1 MTMNNEH
8 DLEALDLYALGALD
22 EEEAAKVDR
31 HVAEC
36 DLCARRLG
44 DAERTVTAMLEREY
58 APRSRYRAF
67 IGIGVAAALLL
78 WIVPIGLLGG
88 EVGRLHTAQLADATA
103 VSALVHSHFLHVP
116 FKPATPNAPRAK
128 VLYGRSDPWLYVV
141 ADGSEPLEV
150 RVVQA
155 GSAVQRSVGTLRTV
169 GGESSLFARAPH
181 VRDVLL
187 VRDGKTVAR
196 ARLVGKDD

>member
-8 DLEALDLYALGALD
+8 DPEALDLYALGALD
-22 EEEAAKVDR
+22 EEQAAKVAR
-31 HVAEC
+31 HVRDC

-44 DAERTVTAMLEREY
+44 DAERTVTAMLERDY
-58 APRSRYRAF
+58 APRSRSRAY
-67 IGIGVAAALLL
+67 IGIGAAAALLL
-78 WIVPIGLLGG
+78 WILPLGLLGG
-88 EVGRLHTAQLADATA
+88 EVGRLHAVQLADATA

-116 FKPATPNAPRAK
+116 FRAVAANAPHAK

-155 GSAVQRSVGTLRTV
+155 GSPLQHSVGTLRSA
-169 GGESSLFARAPH
+169 GGESSLFARTPH

-196 ARLVGKDD
+196 ARLIGKDD